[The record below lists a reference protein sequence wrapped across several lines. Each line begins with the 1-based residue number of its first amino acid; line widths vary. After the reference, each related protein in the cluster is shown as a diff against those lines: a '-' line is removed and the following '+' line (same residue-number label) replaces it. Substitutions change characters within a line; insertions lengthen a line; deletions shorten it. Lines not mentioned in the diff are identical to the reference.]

1 MMNEKRSGWI
11 DGEENRADWTLTRA
25 GLGLALPLHRAS
37 DLCRAKPRPRS
48 FRIYECYFAQ
58 SIKFP

>member
-37 DLCRAKPRPRS
+37 DLCRAKPQAAAKLQNLRVLLRS
-48 FRIYECYFAQ
+48 VN
-58 SIKFP
+58 